1 MTRLRLGHCGLAWD
15 LHKIGKHEDG
25 LCGECGK
32 NQTVEHVLMECAGL
46 ALERER
52 LYAAVGTTPVTLR
65 SLLGPIE
72 DQRGIVKAVLE
83 FIAATRQIKMD

>member
-1 MTRLRLGHCGLAWD
+1 MDCVGT
-15 LHKIGKHEDG
+15 
-25 LCGECGK
+25 GECGK

-46 ALERER
+46 ALERLGLGER
-52 LYAAVGTTPVTLR
+52 LYAAVGITPVTLR

-83 FIAATRQIKMD
+83 FMAATRQIKMD